1 MKFVISLILNIA
13 LSGGLVLMV
22 NELFQTNHDLEKLNE
37 EIFSQHREHSRIM
50 SNYNELE
57 AELEQAKTDMSKL
70 SEMFAIHMRSHR

>member
-1 MKFVISLILNIA
+1 
-13 LSGGLVLMV
+13 MV

-57 AELEQAKTDMSKL
+57 AELEQANNVPLKSPLKIDKKCK
-70 SEMFAIHMRSHR
+70 EKICIF

>member
-37 EIFSQHREHSRIM
+37 EIFSQHCEHYRIM

-70 SEMFAIHMRSHR
+70 SDMFAIHMRSHR

>member
-37 EIFSQHREHSRIM
+37 EIFSQNREHSRIIR
-50 SNYNELE
+50 NYNELE

-70 SEMFAIHMRSHR
+70 SDMFAIHMRSHR

>member
-37 EIFSQHREHSRIM
+37 EIFSQYREHSRIV

-70 SEMFAIHMRSHR
+70 SDMFAIHMRSHR